1 MVSLILEW
9 YSQTATLAIT
19 ESKSSS
25 NIAISE
31 GLGSPLYYYLVVVKT
46 FFNYQFS
53 LSLVLSL
60 SFSLSRVSQFL
71 LSDPISVVFCFI
83 SNKQSLKSETHRKKT
98 SDRHPGIVSSL
109 TMMLKG
115 LTAWVVI
122 TSACAKH
129 FLVQIKGK

>member
-31 GLGSPLYYYLVVVKT
+31 GLGSPLYYYLVVIKT

-60 SFSLSRVSQFL
+60 PLLVPSTFLFKSKVNDKTVTLYSFYVLKVQLSV
-71 LSDPISVVFCFI
+71 
-83 SNKQSLKSETHRKKT
+83 
-98 SDRHPGIVSSL
+98 
-109 TMMLKG
+109 
-115 LTAWVVI
+115 
-122 TSACAKH
+122 
-129 FLVQIKGK
+129 